1 MFHGW
6 GGEIFK
12 IKIFY
17 FFYLGEM
24 NVAVRLPGKGVPSP
38 APKCRIITVNRR
50 RINSCITA

>member
-24 NVAVRLPGKGVPSP
+24 NVAVRPLEKGVPLRLRN
-38 APKCRIITVNRR
+38 AVLLQ
-50 RINSCITA
+50 